1 MSNSAGSLRSV
12 ERAISVLEVLAARGE
27 AGVTEV
33 ASEIAVHKSTAF
45 RLLGALE
52 GGGLVEQTGHRGKYR
67 LGFGLIPLA
76 GAVSDRLDV
85 VQQGRAVCT
94 RLATELGETVNVA
107 VLRDHFA
114 VNVDQARGPSRWPR
128 TTGSGSSPR
137 CTARRA
143 GRCCWPTWIR
153 RRAPTCSSGPG
164 HLRLTPRTE
173 TAAARLEEQLARVR
187 ETGYATAVEEYEV
200 GLNAVAAP
208 VFDRSGQVI
217 AAVSVS
223 GPSYRLDEQRIR
235 HWSPRCWPAPPRS
248 AGGWGTGRYGPVT
261 RPDRLLAARARG
273 GVADH
278 HRLQRQADLLGR
290 RSAAARSRRS
300 GAGRARPRGGSG
312 RSSRRAARGSGRGR
326 ARRRP
331 SGANDARGSR

>member
-1 MSNSAGSLRSV
+1 
-12 ERAISVLEVLAARGE
+12 
-27 AGVTEV
+27 
-33 ASEIAVHKSTAF
+33 
-45 RLLGALE
+45 
-52 GGGLVEQTGHRGKYR
+52 LVEQTGHRGKYR

-107 VLRDHFA
+107 VLRDHFV
-114 VNVDQARGPSRWPR
+114 VNVDQARGPSQVATHNWIGQLTPMH
-128 TTGSGSSPR
+128 
-137 CTARRA
+137 CT
-143 GRCCWPTWIR
+143 
-153 RRAPTCSSGPG
+153 SSGKVLLA
-164 HLRLTPRTE
+164 HLDPATRADLLVRVGTPRLTPRTE

-235 HWSPRCWPAPPRS
+235 HVV
-248 AGGWGTGRYGPVT
+248 GP
-261 RPDRLLAARARG
+261 LLASTAEI
-273 GVADH
+273 
-278 HRLQRQADLLGR
+278 
-290 RSAAARSRRS
+290 SRRM
-300 GAGRARPRGGSG
+300 GHRPQAG
-312 RSSRRAARGSGRGR
+312 
-326 ARRRP
+326 
-331 SGANDARGSR
+331 

>member
-1 MSNSAGSLRSV
+1 MSNSPGSLRSV

-33 ASEIAVHKSTAF
+33 AAEIDVHKSTAF

-107 VLRDHFA
+107 VLRDHFV
-114 VNVDQARGPSRWPR
+114 VNVDQARGPSQVATHNWIGQLTPLH
-128 TTGSGSSPR
+128 
-137 CTARRA
+137 CT
-143 GRCCWPTWIR
+143 
-153 RRAPTCSSGPG
+153 SSGKVLLA
-164 HLRLTPRTE
+164 HLDPATRADLLVRGGTPRLTPRTE
-173 TAAARLEEQLARVR
+173 TAAGRLEEQLARVR
-187 ETGYATAVEEYEV
+187 EAGYATALEEYEL

-208 VFDRSGQVI
+208 VFDRSGQVV

-235 HWSPRCWPAPPRS
+235 HVV
-248 AGGWGTGRYGPVT
+248 GP
-261 RPDRLLAARARG
+261 LLAST
-273 GVADH
+273 VEI
-278 HRLQRQADLLGR
+278 
-290 RSAAARSRRS
+290 SRRM
-300 GAGRARPRGGSG
+300 GHRTQAR
-312 RSSRRAARGSGRGR
+312 
-326 ARRRP
+326 
-331 SGANDARGSR
+331 